1 MKNIIFLVA
10 LGVFPLIGLSQTEV
24 NTELLDENN
33 VGITLSDGG
42 LFCARPI
49 NETFDDPTLMTRPG
63 LEYPKGSGNYLM
75 QGLSMWFGGVNEFEE
90 PRVSTPTY
98 KAYED
103 QFSGPLTMN
112 SGYPGYS
119 SGWSTN
125 IFSVSREEINYHLT
139 NYQNPNYVAPE
150 SISMWPAHGD
160 ASLDLDFYL
169 APFVDL
175 NGDGTYNPYEGEYP
189 CIQGD
194 QAVYMILND
203 RRGNQGCG
211 SSLNQEAMGIEIHY
225 LFYQYSSIREL
236 AKTTFCKTRVI
247 NRSSINYSD
256 FSASVYMN
264 ALIGSGN
271 DDFVGT
277 DVERDMI
284 FSYNGGEVDLSYGS
298 QVPAVGVVSL
308 NNSLSRTRV
317 FGNYQNYG
325 YHFPSFPP
333 EFLEVMHGNLLTGE
347 SHPKRFGYPGDP
359 VLGEGDIQSVS
370 EQAHSMIYTIDI
382 GDFKSGEEREFDF
395 AIVVGQ
401 GVNHLESVQRLKES
415 VDFVHAFYDEDKGMC
430 NQGVQGI
437 PATINPP
444 VEPVVDATTI
454 YPNPSNGEFVVEVEE
469 LWMGAQMSVFNT
481 NGQALVNQKKVT
493 EIQNNVSVANGPGVY
508 LVTLEKD
515 GFTKIFKAVIE

>member
-10 LGVFPLIGLSQTEV
+10 FSVFPLIGLSQVEV

-42 LFCARPI
+42 MFCARPT
-49 NETFDDPTLMTRPG
+49 NDALYDPTWMTRQG

-75 QGLSMWFGGVNEFEE
+75 RGLSMWFGGVNEFEE

-103 QFSGPLTMN
+103 QFSGALSMN
-112 SGYPGYS
+112 SAQPNA
-119 SGWSTN
+119 SGTWGKD
-125 IFSVSREEINYHLT
+125 IFSVSREEIDYHVT

-150 SISMWPAHGD
+150 SILLWPAHGNV
-160 ASLDLDFYL
+160 SIGMDFYL

-175 NGDGTYNPYEGEYP
+175 DGDGVYNPSLGEHP

-194 QAVYMILND
+194 RAVYMILND
-203 RRGNQGCG
+203 KRGDQGCG
-211 SSLNQEAMGIEIHY
+211 SPLNQEAMGIEIHY

-236 AKTTFCKTRVI
+236 AKTTFCKARVI
-247 NRSSINYSD
+247 NRSSINYSG
-256 FSASVYMN
+256 FSASVYMS
-264 ALIGSGN
+264 AFIGSGI

-277 DVERDMI
+277 DVERDLI
-284 FSYNGGEVDLSYGS
+284 FAYNGGEVDLSYGS
-298 QVPAVGVVSL
+298 QVPAIGVVSL

-317 FGNYQNYG
+317 FGDYQNYG

-347 SHPKRFGYPGDP
+347 SYPKRFGYPGDP
-359 VLGEGDIQSVS
+359 VLGEGDIQSIP

-382 GDFKSGEEREFDF
+382 GDFKSGEEQEFDF

-401 GVNHLESVQRLKES
+401 GVNHLESVQRLKED

-430 NQGVQGI
+430 YQGIQGI

-454 YPNPSNGEFVVEVEE
+454 YPNPSNGEFIVEVEE
-469 LWMGAQMSVFNT
+469 VWMGAQISVFNT
-481 NGQALVNQKKVT
+481 NGQTLVNQQKVT
-493 EIQNNVSVANGPGVY
+493 EIQNNVSLVNGPGVY

-515 GFTKIFKAVIE
+515 GITKFFKAIVE